1 MVNPYSLGD
10 SRFCR
15 TCTFGSGFSV
25 ITGDGA
31 GLVMGDGLDMD
42 RLRQEQVVKR
52 TRWMIWGESLVI
64 FGLLVWVSLEYE
76 NNLFLQSWAKANI
89 GPVSFLLNGTLAGL
103 YAGILLGYAVAK
115 YAERRTEDDK
125 ILESIRKGA

>member
-1 MVNPYSLGD
+1 
-10 SRFCR
+10 
-15 TCTFGSGFSV
+15 
-25 ITGDGA
+25 
-31 GLVMGDGLDMD
+31 MGDGLDMD

-125 ILESIRKGA
+125 ILESVRKRA